1 MLTGPNNSYVPSGAR
16 NSPSFVAWVTQTNVT
31 YSPLLGATGGNVSTG
46 QTEQPDLATF
56 AGDPA
61 INGTVFIALTDSNP
75 FLTPFNLSLINSH
88 VVAGPALYQAG

>member
-1 MLTGPNNSYVPSGAR
+1 MGPNNSYIPSGAR
-16 NSPSFVAWVTQTNVT
+16 SRPNFVAWVTQTNVSYT
-31 YSPLLGATGGNVSTG
+31 PLLGATSGNISTG
-46 QTEQPDLATF
+46 HTEQPDLATF

-61 INGTVFIALTDSNP
+61 VNGTVFIAVTDSNP